1 MRKLSLLGILLLLIC
16 GISAGLNTGTL
27 IHIYGT
33 MPGFPLINVFS
44 NFDFYQDNPV
54 KITVLK
60 NGSIYFIKEMEY
72 EGSISQGKKI
82 LHSRRYGSTGEL
94 EYHDILTY
102 QYDDKGRLIAF
113 TAKNTGTD
121 PSTWRK
127 TLEYDANQIIVK
139 SEFGRSTWEDK
150 YRYIYRYIYD
160 DDGLLQTYQKK
171 SPDSSTGEWETD
183 STNFYYYEGTKLVR
197 VETDGLDTTI
207 YLSYGDNETNII
219 WKNGGHS
226 EDIEQNTIREQ
237 TTRKYDEAGRLVYE
251 KSVYPSP
258 TSEIEESIKT
268 YEYDDEGRISKM
280 TSKYSGPGFD
290 LPSYYEE
297 LFEY

>member
-1 MRKLSLLGILLLLIC
+1 
-16 GISAGLNTGTL
+16 
-27 IHIYGT
+27 
-33 MPGFPLINVFS
+33 
-44 NFDFYQDNPV
+44 
-54 KITVLK
+54 
-60 NGSIYFIKEMEY
+60 
-72 EGSISQGKKI
+72 
-82 LHSRRYGSTGEL
+82 
-94 EYHDILTY
+94 
-102 QYDDKGRLIAF
+102 
-113 TAKNTGTD
+113 
-121 PSTWRK
+121 
-127 TLEYDANQIIVK
+127 
-139 SEFGRSTWEDK
+139 
-150 YRYIYRYIYD
+150 
-160 DDGLLQTYQKK
+160 
-171 SPDSSTGEWETD
+171 